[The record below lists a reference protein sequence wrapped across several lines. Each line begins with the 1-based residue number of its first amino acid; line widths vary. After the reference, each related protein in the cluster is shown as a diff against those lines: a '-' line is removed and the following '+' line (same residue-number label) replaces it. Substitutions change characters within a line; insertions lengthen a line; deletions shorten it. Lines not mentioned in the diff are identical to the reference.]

1 METLGIFIFI
11 VCLAAI
17 GFSTMMFIGKITT
30 ALDLLIERLEKMKES
45 EIEKK
50 VSDYVKSQG
59 GLCYKF
65 TSPARRAVPD
75 RIVIL
80 PGIPIFF
87 IEFKASGEC
96 ATPAQVREH
105 TRLRK
110 RGVDVYVV
118 DDVDDGIALITWEM
132 SRERLYT

>member
-1 METLGIFIFI
+1 
-11 VCLAAI
+11 
-17 GFSTMMFIGKITT
+17 
-30 ALDLLIERLEKMKES
+30 MKES

-80 PGIPIFF
+80 PNIPIFF
-87 IEFKASGEC
+87 IEFKATGEW

-110 RGVDVYVV
+110 RGVNVYVV
-118 DDVDDGIALITWEM
+118 DDVNDGIAVVDWEV
-132 SRERLYT
+132 SRERLHT

>member
-1 METLGIFIFI
+1 MVRDIHE
-11 VCLAAI
+11 
-17 GFSTMMFIGKITT
+17 
-30 ALDLLIERLEKMKES
+30 DEKMKES

-80 PGIPIFF
+80 PNIPIFF

-110 RGVDVYVV
+110 RGVNVYVV
-118 DDVDDGIALITWEM
+118 DDVDGGRALINWEM
-132 SRERLYT
+132 SHERLHT